1 MNNVGKI
8 IDKFFKFPNFSSSDI
23 VVVAVF
29 FGHLNERKIIIA
41 VIQKHYFLVK
51 SKSLC
56 CGVCV
61 LSKVM
66 FSVNMNI
73 KSHLTENII
82 FSSSEETVR

>member
-1 MNNVGKI
+1 M
-8 IDKFFKFPNFSSSDI
+8 
-23 VVVAVF
+23 F
-29 FGHLNERKIIIA
+29 FGHLNERKIIFA
-41 VIQKHYFLVK
+41 VIQEHYFLVK

-56 CGVCV
+56 CYLNCGVCV